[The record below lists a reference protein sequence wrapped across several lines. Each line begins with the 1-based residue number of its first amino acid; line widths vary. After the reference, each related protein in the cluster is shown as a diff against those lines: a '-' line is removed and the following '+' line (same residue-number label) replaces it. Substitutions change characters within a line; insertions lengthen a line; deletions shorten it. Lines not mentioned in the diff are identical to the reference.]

1 MVWLGIS
8 WIYGPGRV
16 PRAASLARFMLM
28 AMKERHDAILRGQF
42 QLLDSFLFDFLFG
55 GQVELEAER
64 FELAFELRVLFIQRL
79 QFFVVGH
86 VLMDEFF
93 FLLLHL
99 TSLPRLED
107 QP

>member
-1 MVWLGIS
+1 MAWHQLG
-8 WIYGPGRV
+8 YGPGRQARRR
-16 PRAASLARFMLM
+16 PSLTRLVLM
-28 AMKERHDAILRGQF
+28 AMQESHDAILRGQF

-55 GQVELEAER
+55 GQVELDAER
-64 FELAFELRVLFIQRL
+64 FELSFELRVLFIQRL
-79 QFFVVGH
+79 QLFVVGH